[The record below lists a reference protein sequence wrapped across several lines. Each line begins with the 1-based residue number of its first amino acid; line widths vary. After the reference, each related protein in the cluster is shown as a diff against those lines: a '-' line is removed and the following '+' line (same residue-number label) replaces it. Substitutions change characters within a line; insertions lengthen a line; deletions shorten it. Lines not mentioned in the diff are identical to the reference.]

1 MSMSKSV
8 IGIVIVAILVLV
20 GFLIYRGVAQQST
33 MPTQTLPSAS
43 PTSLSAGTPSATQA
57 AATVTL
63 TDQGFAPKSVTI
75 KKGQTVTWVNESAQD
90 MWVASNVHP
99 IHSAYNGTTM
109 QQHCPDAAN
118 SSFDACHGFSKGS
131 TYSFTFDK
139 TGTWGYHN
147 HLDPSQTGTV
157 VVE

>member
-1 MSMSKSV
+1 MSTSKTT
-8 IGIVIVAILVLV
+8 IGVVIVVILALV

-33 MPTQTLPSAS
+33 IPTSSPSAS

-63 TDQGFAPKSVTI
+63 TNEGFSPKTVTI
-75 KKGQTVTWVNESAQD
+75 KKGQTVTWLNQASMD
-90 MWVASNVHP
+90 MWVASSVHP
-99 IHSAYNGTTM
+99 VHSAYSGTTL
-109 QQHCPDAAN
+109 QQHCPDAQN
-118 SSFDACHGFSKGS
+118 SSFDACQGFSKGS

-139 TGTWGYHN
+139 VGSWNYHN
-147 HLDPSQTGTV
+147 HLDPNQTGTV